1 MITAL
6 LGLLT
11 PAIKPL
17 LDLIPNPA
25 EREKARMAFE
35 LQLKAQELEFVKLA
49 AQADA
54 GQVEINK
61 IEAAHSSLFVSG
73 ARPFIMWTCGAAF
86 AWAFVVQPFA
96 VFVLAAVGHPVV
108 GLPNLNMG
116 EMMPVLMGML
126 GLGSM
131 RSWEKSKGVA
141 SK

>member
-1 MITAL
+1 MLPAL

-25 EREKARMAFE
+25 EREKARMQFE
-35 LQLKAQELEFVKLA
+35 LSLKSQELEIIKLA

-61 IEAAHSSLFVSG
+61 EEAKSSSLFVSG
-73 ARPFIMWTCGAAF
+73 WRPFVGWVCGSSF
-86 AWAFVVQPFA
+86 AYFYVVQPFLSFA
-96 VFVLAAVGHPVV
+96 LAASGHPVT
-108 GLPNLNMG
+108 LPAVNFG
-116 EMMPVLMGML
+116 EMSAVLFGML
-126 GLGSM
+126 GLGGM
-131 RSWEKSKGVA
+131 RSWEKTKGVA

>member
-1 MITAL
+1 MLPAL

-25 EREKARMAFE
+25 EREKARMEFE
-35 LQLKAQELEFVKLA
+35 LKLKDQELEIIRLA

-54 GQVEINK
+54 GQVEVNK
-61 IEAAHSSLFVSG
+61 AEATSSSLFVSG
-73 ARPFIMWTCGAAF
+73 WRPFVGWVCGASF
-86 AWAFVVQPFA
+86 AYFYVIQPFLSFA
-96 VFVLAAVGHPVV
+96 FAAVGHPLV
-108 GLPNLNMG
+108 LPKVDFG
-116 EMMPVLMGML
+116 EMSAVLFGML
-126 GLGSM
+126 GLGGM